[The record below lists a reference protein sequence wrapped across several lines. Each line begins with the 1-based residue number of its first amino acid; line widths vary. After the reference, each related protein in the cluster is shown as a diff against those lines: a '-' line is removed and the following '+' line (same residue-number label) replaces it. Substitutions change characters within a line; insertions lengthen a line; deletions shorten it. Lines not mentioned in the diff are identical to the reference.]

1 MGNGAGRAAAME
13 GIHASTARLDVLF
26 LEDDRLEAGTAAG
39 PRAGAGSAVVDVLQR
54 RYEIRLERMAV
65 TKQLEAQ
72 IAAIKARD
80 VSEAIE
86 IQHAMT
92 PPEAPVHERTYAEMS
107 AIEEIAGVLTISSP
121 AAGALVTQSR
131 QVRSLAL
138 VLGAL
143 GAGAISWQHAK
154 IIGDETDGLGPAG
167 AAALAAHFLDPDAP
181 NPARG
186 AAAGDLVPGRF
197 RAKVRGWRERHH
209 PETLEKRHTKSAAD
223 RRMECTPD
231 RDGMAWVSLYIPAHQ
246 ASAIWNRTTALAR
259 GLQGPDEPR
268 SMAQLRP
275 DIAAGL
281 LLSAGPALTRTAGTS
296 TAGISTGQNTT
307 GQGNTSQRN
316 PGQGNPGQGNAVR
329 THDDDQD
336 TIGLASLAPSDLDDS
351 ITAAAT
357 ATTDHQA
364 PATAEYENAGG
375 NGYADLGNVPMPK
388 VDVLITVPVFALLGL
403 TDEPATLDSYGPIP
417 ASMARKLVTD
427 GASSFYRVLVDPR
440 DGAPLEIGRTS
451 YRLTKAMKKALQLRD
466 GKCTFPGCN
475 NRTLDND
482 TDHLQA
488 WQHGG
493 HTGISNLAQLCPKH
507 HRLKHA
513 TGWTPSP
520 ATHTEP
526 PAWTSPT
533 GRHYKAEQP
542 DWEPPEWPPGLLTPA
557 TDTCGL
563 LTHATDIAG
572 LLTCATKT
580 PGFVDSLDFDPL
592 FDERAD
598 DNLDDPADFPPDDP
612 IWDDFYA
619 QPPKLPKDPLKE
631 WERKWEWDMVNF

>member
-1 MGNGAGRAAAME
+1 MGNGAGTVAAMD
-13 GIHASTARLDVLF
+13 GIHASIAGLDALF
-26 LEDDRLEAGTAAG
+26 VEDAALTT
-39 PRAGAGSAVVDVLQR
+39 GASTGAEMDVLQR
-54 RYEIRLERMAV
+54 QYEIRLERMAGV
-65 TKQLEAQ
+65 KQVEAQ
-72 IAAIKARD
+72 LAAVKARD
-80 VSEAIE
+80 AAEAIE

-92 PPEAPVHERTYAEMS
+92 PPEASVQERTYAEMS
-107 AIEEIAGVLTISSP
+107 AVEEIAGVLTISSP

-131 QVRSLAL
+131 HLTSLPPAMDAL
-138 VLGAL
+138 F
-143 GAGAISWQHAK
+143 AGAISWQHAK
-154 IIGDETDGLGPAG
+154 IIADETEGLGPAG
-167 AAALAAHFLDPDAP
+167 AAALVAHVLDP
-181 NPARG
+181 NPTRG
-186 AAAGDLVPGRF
+186 AAAGELVPSRF
-197 RAKVRGWRERHH
+197 RTRVRNWRERHH
-209 PETLEKRHTKSAAD
+209 PESLEKRHTKSAAD

-231 RDGMAWVSLYIPAHQ
+231 RDGMAWLSLYIPAHQ

-268 SMAQLRP
+268 SMTQLRP

-336 TIGLASLAPSDLDDS
+336 TIGLASLTPSDLDDS

-403 TDEPATLDSYGPIP
+403 TDEPATLDGYGPIP
-417 ASMARKLVTD
+417 VSMARKLVTD

-507 HRLKHA
+507 HRLKHNSPWEP
-513 TGWTPSP
+513 TP
-520 ATHTEP
+520 ATHNEP
-526 PAWTSPT
+526 PGWTSPT
-533 GRHYKAEQP
+533 GRHYKPEQP
-542 DWEPPEWPPGLLTPA
+542 DPEPPQWPPGLLHAEISNYQPSDKSPFEHA
-557 TDTCGL
+557 LMEL
-563 LTHATDIAG
+563 LTG
-572 LLTCATKT
+572 
-580 PGFVDSLDFDPL
+580 
-592 FDERAD
+592 
-598 DNLDDPADFPPDDP
+598 
-612 IWDDFYA
+612 
-619 QPPKLPKDPLKE
+619 
-631 WERKWEWDMVNF
+631 